1 MSNTLSPN
9 NVIISRTPLRV
20 SFCGGGTDLDQFSMN
35 NLSGGRVV
43 SLAIDRFVY
52 VTINRRFD
60 DSIRVSYSSTENAKS
75 IDDVQHDLVRE
86 AMRLTGTESGVEITT
101 IADIPGRGTGLGSSS
116 SVTVGLLHAMHTFQ
130 GRKISKEQLA
140 EEACKIEIEILG
152 APIGRQDQYAGA
164 FGGINSI
171 SFGSNGVMVEPID
184 VSDELITEISKRFSL
199 VFTGLTRSANKVLSR
214 VVEDIES
221 KNSSLKEI
229 REHADLAAGMMESG
243 DLDSLGRLLNSSWL
257 AKRETSPN
265 VSNDVIDK
273 LYNQLISSGA
283 KGAKLLG
290 AGSGGFFLVYGED
303 SLRQQLTNKLDEEK
317 RIIPVGIDFSGSQI
331 IYG

>member
-1 MSNTLSPN
+1 MSDTLSHN
-9 NVIISRTPLRV
+9 SVIISRTPLRV

-35 NLSGGRVV
+35 NSSGGRVV

-60 DSIRVSYSSTENAKS
+60 DSIRVSYSSTENAES

-116 SVTVGLLHAMHTFQ
+116 SVTVGLLHAMHAFH

-171 SFGSNGVMVEPID
+171 SFGSNGVIVEPID
-184 VSDELITEISKRFSL
+184 VSDELITEISNRFSL
-199 VFTGLTRSANKVLSR
+199 VFTGLTRSANKVLSQ

-229 REHADLAAGMMESG
+229 RDHADLAAGMIESG
-243 DLDSLGRLLNSSWL
+243 DLDSLGLLLNSSWL

-265 VSNDVIDK
+265 VSNDEIDK